1 MLERYSLPEMTRIWS
16 EQFKLQTWFRIEV
29 LACEGRTKLGELDGD
44 IVKAFWAIEPET
56 FDEQRIKQIEAEVN
70 HESVAFQMY
79 IEELVGDKCHGIFH
93 RGLTSSDVLDTCY
106 NYQLKEASDLIIAKL
121 QNLAA
126 EFKRLALEHKL
137 TPCIGRS
144 HGIHGEPI
152 TFGLKM
158 LRAYAET
165 QRNISRLEHAKKE
178 ISVGMI
184 SGAMGTYSTINPEVE
199 KHVCKQMGL
208 EPESISSQIIP
219 RDRHAMYFSTLGVVA
234 ASLERVSIELRQ
246 LQITEI
252 GEIQEPFSTKQK
264 GSSAMPHKKNPI
276 KLENVSGLSR
286 LIQTYVSA
294 ALGNVSLWQERDMS
308 HSSVERALGPD
319 TTITL
324 DFATHRLTGIL
335 KGLVVDRH
343 QMETNLEKLGGIA
356 YSHRIL
362 NTLTEKGVS
371 KDEAYRMVQNSAF
384 MSIEGDNNFRNA
396 LLKYK
401 EIRNKLAHGYGYEHE
416 LADLFDLEYFQKEI
430 DGIYERVLG
439 PEKRGTG

>member
-29 LACEGRTKLGELDGD
+29 LACEGRAKLGELDGD

-79 IEELVGDKCHGIFH
+79 IEELADEKCRGIFH
-93 RGLTSSDVLDTCY
+93 WGLTSSDVLDTCY
-106 NYQLKEASDLIIAKL
+106 NYQLKEATDLIIAKL

-126 EFKRLALEHKL
+126 EFKRLAQEHKF

-165 QRNISRLEHAKKE
+165 QRNISRLEQAKRE

-208 EPESISSQIIP
+208 ETESISSQIIP
-219 RDRHAMYFSTLGVVA
+219 RDRHAMYFTILGVVA
-234 ASLERVSIELRQ
+234 ATLERISTELRQ

-252 GEIQEPFSTKQK
+252 GEIQEPFSSRQK

-276 KLENVSGLSR
+276 LLENITGLSR
-286 LIQTYVSA
+286 LIQTHVSA

-324 DFATHRLTGIL
+324 DFAIHRLTGLL
-335 KGLVVDRH
+335 KGLVVNSQ
-343 QMETNLEKLGGIA
+343 QMASNLEKLGGTV
-356 YSHRIL
+356 YSHRIM
-362 NTLTEKGVS
+362 NTLTERGVP
-371 KDEAYRMVQNSAF
+371 KDDAYRMVQSASF
-384 MSIEGDNNFRNA
+384 RAIESGGN
-396 LLKYK
+396 LL
-401 EIRNKLAHGYGYEHE
+401 EVLLRDRAIMNWISQDE
-416 LADLFDLEYFQKEI
+416 LADLFDLKYFQKEI
-430 DGIYERVLG
+430 EGIYERVLEPG
-439 PEKRGTG
+439 NQGAC

>member
-1 MLERYSLPEMTRIWS
+1 MLERYSLSEMTRIWS
-16 EQFKLQTWFRIEV
+16 EQFKLQTWFRIEI
-29 LACEGRTKLGELDGD
+29 LACEGRAKLGELDEN
-44 IVKAFWAIEPET
+44 IVKEFWAIEPKT
-56 FDEQRIKQIEAEVN
+56 FDEQRIKQIEAEVH

-79 IEELVGDKCHGIFH
+79 IEELVNDKCHGIFH

-106 NYQLKEASDLIIAKL
+106 NYQLKKSSDLLIAKL
-121 QNLAA
+121 KNLAA

-165 QRNISRLEHAKKE
+165 QRNITRLEHAKKE

-208 EPESISSQIIP
+208 EPESISSQIVP
-219 RDRHAMYFSTLGVVA
+219 RDRHAMYFTILGVVA
-234 ASLERVSIELRQ
+234 ATLERISIELRQ

-252 GEIQEPFSTKQK
+252 GEIQEPFSSGQK
-264 GSSAMPHKKNPI
+264 GSSAMPHKRNPI

-286 LIQTYVSA
+286 LIQTHVSA

-308 HSSVERALGPD
+308 HSSVERALAPD
-319 TTITL
+319 TTIAL
-324 DFATHRLTGIL
+324 DFAIHRLTGIL
-335 KGLVVDRH
+335 KGLVVNSQ
-343 QMETNLEKLGGIA
+343 QMARNLEKLGGIV
-356 YSHRIL
+356 YSHRIM
-362 NTLTEKGVS
+362 NTLTKKGVS
-371 KDEAYRMVQNSAF
+371 KDDAYRMVQNNSFKA
-384 MSIEGDNNFRNA
+384 MESGYKLHEV
-396 LLKYK
+396 LLWDKT
-401 EIRNKLAHGYGYEHE
+401 ILNWVSQDE
-416 LADLFDLEYFQKEI
+416 LADLFDLEFFQKEI
-430 DGIYERVLG
+430 NGIYDRVLG
-439 PEKRGTG
+439 PGNKDAD